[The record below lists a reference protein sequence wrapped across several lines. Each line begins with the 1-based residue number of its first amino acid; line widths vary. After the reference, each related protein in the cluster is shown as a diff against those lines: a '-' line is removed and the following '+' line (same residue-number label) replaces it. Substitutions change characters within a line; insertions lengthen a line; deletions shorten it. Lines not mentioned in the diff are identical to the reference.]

1 MEQISVLIIGKPNVG
16 KSTLFNILSEKNISK
31 VDNNPG
37 TTIIPHL
44 TEITFKDIII
54 NLIDAGGLKKKSKSH
69 NQKQQLIT
77 KETLKMLKQ
86 SDIVLFL
93 TEANSEFTKNDK
105 QILRLALNKLK
116 DFIVIVNKI
125 DLIDKNKIKQIKKY
139 FTYFFENTFSDI
151 LIKPVFLSAK
161 EFDNKNYFYNKI
173 YNLNENK
180 KRIIQNKE
188 LNTFINNI
196 KSYNLPAQKGQ
207 FRPVIKF
214 IKHVNT
220 KPQIFK
226 VFGNRLQKLN
236 SDYKKYILKQIIK
249 KFELYNQ
256 VVVIKYISNK
266 NPFSRS
272 NVTKKR

>member
-1 MEQISVLIIGKPNVG
+1 
-16 KSTLFNILSEKNISK
+16 
-31 VDNNPG
+31 
-37 TTIIPHL
+37 
-44 TEITFKDIII
+44 
-54 NLIDAGGLKKKSKSH
+54 
-69 NQKQQLIT
+69 
-77 KETLKMLKQ
+77 MLKQ

-105 QILRLALNKLK
+105 QILRLVLNKLK

-139 FTYFFENTFSDI
+139 FKYFFENTFSDI

-220 KPQIFK
+220 IKFLKYLKPFT
-226 VFGNRLQKLN
+226 
-236 SDYKKYILKQIIK
+236 
-249 KFELYNQ
+249 E
-256 VVVIKYISNK
+256 
-266 NPFSRS
+266 
-272 NVTKKR
+272 T